1 MSTYE
6 LIEQTLKG
14 DQAAARALVVIFSR
28 IFQQEAKFAVYRV
41 RGTSEDV
48 KELVNDI
55 FADLFADG
63 ARALRRFDPSKGA
76 TPEGYFRRFARLRC
90 MGFARDE
97 RDRVLERLME
107 PTDLSELHISS
118 DQEPDE
124 VEKLDAKAKL
134 QRIAEVLTPADFEL
148 FTRRL
153 LKGQETEEICK
164 AMQLSR
170 DVFFQRIHRLIGRL
184 QQHGLLATEYSSRKP
199 KKPLEDK

>member
-14 DQAAARALVVIFSR
+14 DQAAARALVAIFTR

-41 RGTSEDV
+41 RGTGEDV

-107 PTDLSELHISS
+107 PADLSELHIGS
-118 DQEPDE
+118 DQEPGE

-134 QRIAEVLTPADFEL
+134 QRIAEVLTPMDFEL
-148 FTRRL
+148 FTRRF

-164 AMQLSR
+164 AMQLTR
-170 DVFFQRIHRLIGRL
+170 DVFFQRIHRLIARL
-184 QQHGLLATEYSSRKP
+184 RQHGHLETEYSSRKT
-199 KKPLEDK
+199 KKQPEDK

>member
-14 DQAAARALVVIFSR
+14 DQAAARSLVAIFTR

-55 FADLFADG
+55 FADLFADN

-107 PTDLSELHISS
+107 PADLSELHVGS
-118 DQEPDE
+118 DQEPGE

-134 QRIAEVLTPADFEL
+134 QRLAEVLTPADFEL
-148 FTRRL
+148 FSRRF
-153 LKGQETEEICK
+153 LKSQETEDICD
-164 AMQLSR
+164 AMKLSR
-170 DVFFQRIHRLIGRL
+170 DVFFQRIHRLIARL
-184 QQHGLLATEYSSRKP
+184 RQHGLLQEEYSSRKP
-199 KKPLEDK
+199 KKPPEDT